1 MSFFLLSGMNNK
13 LKFKAYGVCPGF
25 YGERGNSVMAAYTLI
40 TGATGGIGLEF
51 AKIFAAEGSSL
62 ILVARNEGRL
72 KKIKRALE
80 AAYGI
85 EVKIISA
92 DLAEEQEPE
101 NIYNYVKS
109 QGWRVQILIN
119 NVGFGDHNCFFDT
132 GWQRHKNMIDVNIT
146 ALMHLTHLFGED
158 MRKNRRGRI
167 LNVSSLASF
176 CAGPY
181 MSVYYASKSFVRSF
195 SEALSEE
202 LKPYRVTVTALCPG
216 PVATGFEKNAGLQD
230 SRMFKLL
237 HVSDA
242 ASVARAGYVGMMKG
256 KALVYY
262 GWQTK
267 AASLLSRM
275 CPRMVTRKAAMYIN
289 VIKESRKV
297 PDTM

>member
-1 MSFFLLSGMNNK
+1 
-13 LKFKAYGVCPGF
+13 
-25 YGERGNSVMAAYTLI
+25 MAVYTLI

-51 AKIFAAEGSSL
+51 AKVFAARGSSL
-62 ILVARNEGRL
+62 ILVARNEERL
-72 KKIKRALE
+72 KKIQGTLE
-80 AAYGI
+80 TAYGVDV
-85 EVKIISA
+85 EIISA
-92 DLAEEQEPE
+92 DLAENQAPE
-101 NIYNYVKS
+101 NVYRYVKS
-109 QGWRVQILIN
+109 QVWRVQILVN
-119 NVGFGDHNCFFDT
+119 NVGCVDHNCFFDT
-132 GWQRHKNMIDVNIT
+132 RWHRHKNMIDVNIT
-146 ALMHLTHLFGED
+146 ALMHLTYLFGED
-158 MRKNRRGRI
+158 MRKSRKGRI

-202 LKPYRVTVTALCPG
+202 LKPYHVTVTALCPG
-216 PVATGFEKNAGLQD
+216 PVATGFEQNAGLQD
-230 SRMFKLL
+230 SRMFKML

-256 KALVYY
+256 KTLVYY

-275 CPRMVTRKAAMYIN
+275 CPRMVTRKAAMYVN

-297 PDTM
+297 SDVR